1 VGHPFHVVDDDTV
14 VLSLD
19 HPFVKEGRFA
29 SLVVGDRELADSL
42 AEGFHEPWRKA
53 MKNLREIQSTRE
65 AANPEQ
71 RFTIC
76 GLVVVLGIEGIRRQ
90 SCSIHLNKIAA
101 SDLKRLG
108 DVSQSLR

>member
-29 SLVVGDRELADSL
+29 SLLVGDRELADSL

-76 GLVVVLGIEGIRRQ
+76 GLVVVLGIEGEFDANRVRSTSTRSPQVISR
-90 SCSIHLNKIAA
+90 
-101 SDLKRLG
+101 D
-108 DVSQSLR
+108 